1 LGTYGSKVPL
11 VNDLSGSDNPDVQTI
26 EAASRDSFVT
36 TTERPLRAD
45 AQRNLERIIASARAL
60 FAERG
65 TQAQME
71 DIAARA
77 GVGIGTLYRRFPT
90 KESLMTAL
98 VRERFQ
104 EFAVIAEEVERTTDP
119 ADALPTVMRRHAEV
133 VEHDA
138 AFQLAMMNFD
148 TFHWEGIEEDK
159 LTLSAVLERIIE
171 GGKKAGTVRAD
182 LRFEDYGM
190 LMCSTTAAMYFIAG
204 DKSGWR
210 RQQEILIAGLRPE

>member
-1 LGTYGSKVPL
+1 MSR
-11 VNDLSGSDNPDVQTI
+11 SI

-65 TQAQME
+65 AQAQME
-71 DIAARA
+71 DIAAHA

-119 ADALPTVMRRHAEV
+119 ADALATVMRRHAEA

-138 AFQLAMMNFD
+138 AFQLAMMNLES
-148 TFHWEGIEEDK
+148 FHWEGIEEDK
-159 LTLSAVLERIIE
+159 LVLAATIGRIIKR
-171 GGKKAGTVRAD
+171 GQKAGTVRAD
-182 LRFEDYGM
+182 LRFEDYGV
-190 LMCSTTAAMYFIAG
+190 LMCSTTAAMYFIH

-210 RQQEILIAGLRPE
+210 RQQEVLIAGLRPE

>member
-1 LGTYGSKVPL
+1 M
-11 VNDLSGSDNPDVQTI
+11 
-26 EAASRDSFVT
+26 T
-36 TTERPLRAD
+36 TAQRPLRAD

-71 DIAARA
+71 DIAAHA

-104 EFAVIAEEVERTTDP
+104 EFAVIADEVEKTVDP
-119 ADALPTVMRRHAEV
+119 ADALETVMRRHAEA

-138 AFQLAMMNFD
+138 AFQLAMMNLES
-148 TFHWEGIEEDK
+148 FHWEGIDQDK
-159 LTLSAVLERIIE
+159 DVLRATVARIIRR
-171 GGKKAGTVRAD
+171 GKKAGAVRAD
-182 LRFEDYGM
+182 FREEEYGA
-190 LMCSTTAAMYFIAG
+190 LMCSTTAAMYFMA
-204 DKSGWR
+204 DKTVWR
-210 RQQEILIAGLRPE
+210 RQQEIMLAGLRPK